1 MIRFRT
7 IEPET
12 AAKTTAPQAEA
23 PRPAVVPYEPP
34 LADPGEAAAKPKGLT
49 RKTPLRARKPDAAPL
64 FDDKASAAGSET
76 AS

>member
-1 MIRFRT
+1 MIRFKT

-12 AAKTTAPQAEA
+12 AAKTTPPAEA
-23 PRPAVVPYEPP
+23 PRPAAAPHEPP
-34 LADPGEAAAKPKGLT
+34 LADNGETAAKPKGLT

-64 FDDKASAAGSET
+64 FDDKASVAGSET